1 MDNLTPW
8 CEGER
13 LISVKNDAH
22 MGTITI
28 EELAELVVMTMDAV
42 VITDN
47 AIKNMMGAK

>member
-1 MDNLTPW
+1 MDNQTHW
-8 CEGER
+8 HEGAR

-47 AIKNMMGAK
+47 AIKKMMGVK